1 MRHERIEREFPLMKI
16 SIPKATPD
24 ELQRGLDA
32 AIAVFRRAGVDPQDA
47 ADGVSIR
54 EGWDIA
60 GFSEQFDISDQEME
74 AAAIW
79 DAADTA
85 AVDAACAGWDE
96 EGRQHPESAHLQ
108 LITSPAT
115 QLVDRDTALVMLR
128 SRVRDAAVQ
137 REFLDSAVADLAW
150 VVAADFE
157 DQWRARELVNAVTIA
172 FTALELSGFSPG
184 EPIEPKRQAVLTAID
199 ALGQATN

>member
-16 SIPKATPD
+16 SIPRATPD
-24 ELQRGLDA
+24 ELQSGLDA

-85 AVDAACAGWDE
+85 AVYAACAGWNE
-96 EGRQHPESAHLQ
+96 KGKQRPESAHLQ

-115 QLVDRDTALVMLR
+115 QLVDRDSALVMLR
-128 SRVRDAAVQ
+128 SRVRDAADQ
-137 REFLDSAVADLAW
+137 HEFLDSAVADLAW

-184 EPIEPKRQAVLTAID
+184 EPIEPKRQAVLTAIA
-199 ALGQATN
+199 ALEQATN

>member
-32 AIAVFRRAGVDPQDA
+32 AIAVFRRADVDPQDA

-96 EGRQHPESAHLQ
+96 TGRQRPESAHLQ

-115 QLVDRDTALVMLR
+115 QLVDRDTALAMLR
-128 SRVRDAAVQ
+128 SRVRDAADQ

-157 DQWRARELVNAVTIA
+157 DRWRARELVNALTVA

-184 EPIEPKRQAVLTAID
+184 EPTEPKRQGVLTAID
-199 ALGQATN
+199 ALERATN

>member
-32 AIAVFRRAGVDPQDA
+32 AFAVFRHAGVDPQDA

-54 EGWDIA
+54 ESLDIA
-60 GFSEQFDISDQEME
+60 GFSDQFDISDQEME

-96 EGRQHPESAHLQ
+96 KGRQRPESAHLQ

-128 SRVRDAAVQ
+128 SRVRDAADQ

-157 DQWRARELVNAVTIA
+157 DQGRARELVNAVAIA
-172 FTALELSGFSPG
+172 FTALELSGFSPE

-199 ALGQATN
+199 ALERATN